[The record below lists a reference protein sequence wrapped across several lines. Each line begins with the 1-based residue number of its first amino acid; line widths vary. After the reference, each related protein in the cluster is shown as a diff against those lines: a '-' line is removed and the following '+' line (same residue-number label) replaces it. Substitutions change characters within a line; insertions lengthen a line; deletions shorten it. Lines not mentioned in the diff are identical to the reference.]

1 MRSNCGM
8 IIHPPELYDRAVE
21 VLGHDRITDITV
33 LMGMYT
39 AVSFTLKFYDVPADA
54 AAMKR

>member
-1 MRSNCGM
+1 M

-54 AAMKR
+54 AGMKR